1 MRLYC
6 GKVTKE
12 YAGQTV
18 TLNGWV
24 NRNRNLGGLCFIDLR
39 DREGIVQVFIEP
51 GSPIFEEASN
61 LRPESCVR
69 ITGEVILR
77 PESQINPNMATGEI
91 EVKATELEVYSNA
104 EVLPLDYNTEVP
116 EELRLKYR
124 YLDLRRPEVQNRFFI
139 RHKAYQVVRN
149 WLADHGFIE
158 VETPMLCKATP
169 EGARDYLVPSRVN
182 KGKFY
187 ALPQSPQIYKQL
199 LMVGGF
205 DRYFQIVKCFRDE
218 DLRSDRQPEFTQIDL
233 ETTFLSG
240 QEVRDLAEDLA
251 RHLWKEVLNYDLPK
265 FPMISYDE
273 AMRNYGSDKPDLRNP
288 LKLVDIKEELASI
301 ELGFLKEA
309 CANPKDRVIAIR
321 VPNAAE
327 AISRKKIDEY
337 TKFVNGL
344 GLGGLAYIKAND
356 LAKGVEGLQGS
367 IVKFVTPE
375 ILAGLQAKLNLENND
390 MIFIIAAAKD
400 LATKAAGALRIRLGR
415 DLDLVDLDAFAPLW
429 VVNFPMYEIDEESGA
444 LIAAHHPFT
453 SPLECTVEYLENTP
467 VLDIRAD
474 ACDMVINGFECTSG
488 SVRIYK
494 QDVQSKIFDLIG
506 IDKEE
511 QQDKFG
517 YLLDAFK
524 YGAPPHAGCAFG
536 FDRIVMLLTGTENI
550 RDVVAFPKTNAAQC
564 LMTQSPSYASDK
576 ALAEVAIDVVPEY
589 KVHVDK

>member
-6 GKVTKE
+6 GNVTKE
-12 YAGQTV
+12 YVGQTV

-39 DREGIVQVFIEP
+39 DREGIVQVYIKPE
-51 GSPIFEEASN
+51 SKIFEQASS
-61 LRPESCVR
+61 LRPESC
-69 ITGEVILR
+69 IKVIGRVIAR
-77 PESQINPNMATGEI
+77 PEGQVNPNMKTGEI
-91 EVKATELEVYSNA
+91 EVEALELEVYSNA
-104 EVLPLDYNTEVP
+104 EVLPLDYNTDVP

-124 YLDLRRPEVQNRFFI
+124 YLDLRQPELQKRLFT
-139 RHKAYQVVRN
+139 RAKAYQVVRT
-149 WLADHGFIE
+149 WLVENGFIE

-240 QEVRDLAEDLA
+240 QEVRDIAENLA

-265 FPMISYDE
+265 FPMMSYDE
-273 AMRNYGSDKPDLRNP
+273 AMRDYGSDKPDLRNP
-288 LKLVDIKEELASI
+288 LKLVDINQELADI
-301 ELGFLKEA
+301 ELGFLKDS
-309 CANPKDRVIAIR
+309 CANSKHRVIAIR
-321 VPNAAE
+321 VPNSTDAL
-327 AISRKKIDEY
+327 SRKKIDEY

-344 GLGGLAYIKAND
+344 GLGGLAYIKIND
-356 LAKGVEGLQGS
+356 LDAGVQGLQGS
-367 IVKFVTPE
+367 IVKFVTPS
-375 ILAGLQAKLNLENND
+375 ILEALKTKLSLENND
-390 MIFIIAAAKD
+390 TLFIVAADKA

-415 DLDLVDLDAFAPLW
+415 DLNLVDLNAFAPLW
-429 VVNFPMYEIDEESGA
+429 VINFPMYEIDEDSGE

-453 SPLECTVEYLENTP
+453 SPLECSVEYLENTP
-467 VLDIRAD
+467 ILDIRAD

-506 IDKEE
+506 IDAKE

-536 FDRIVMLLTGTENI
+536 FDRIAMLLTGTENI
-550 RDVVAFPKTNAAQC
+550 RDIVAFPKTNSAQC
-564 LMTQSPSYASDK
+564 LMTQSPSYAADK
-576 ALAEVAIDVVPEY
+576 ALSEVAIDVIPEY
-589 KVHVDK
+589 KVHVEK